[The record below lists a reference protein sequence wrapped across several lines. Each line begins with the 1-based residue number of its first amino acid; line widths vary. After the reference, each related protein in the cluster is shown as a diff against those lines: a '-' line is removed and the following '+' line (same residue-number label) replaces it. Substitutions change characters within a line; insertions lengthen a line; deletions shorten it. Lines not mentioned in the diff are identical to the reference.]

1 MHEMS
6 LMSNLLERAKE
17 ALCPYDVRKVN
28 SITVQTGPLANIMP
42 AAFEFAFET
51 LSAGTIF
58 DGAELITEQLP
69 ICVKCSCCGNISK
82 VQRMPEKCPVCAGE
96 GLSITE
102 GAEVYI
108 SAIDFEEN

>member
-28 SITVQTGPLANIMP
+28 SITVQAGPLANIMP

-58 DGAELITEQLP
+58 DGAEL
-69 ICVKCSCCGNISK
+69 KAS
-82 VQRMPEKCPVCAGE
+82 AGIRTYE
-96 GLSITE
+96 DALALIEAGAARVGTSAGVAIME
-102 GAEVYI
+102 GANKV
-108 SAIDFEEN
+108 